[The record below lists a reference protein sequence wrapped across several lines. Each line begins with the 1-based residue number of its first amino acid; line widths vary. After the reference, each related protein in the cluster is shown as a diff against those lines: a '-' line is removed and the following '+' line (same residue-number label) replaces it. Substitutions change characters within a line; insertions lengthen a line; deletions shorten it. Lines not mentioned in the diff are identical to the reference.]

1 MYRARSHAAGQR
13 AGAGHGPAKRPLGLR
28 RAGLRR
34 EHSSFCS
41 VSCPLHRKSLLW
53 EGMLCG
59 PEGEWHGEGNA
70 GCPYTA
76 TALVPEE
83 NKLVQIKVW
92 AAGIACCVRFPLQ
105 GAWRE
110 APVCRALSGRGV
122 RGGPN
127 AFLLRAVVGWGRG
140 REAGG
145 RDSLAVLAL
154 AAGRS
159 RPHASASPSVEWERW
174 LQHVWGMAV
183 PS

>member
-1 MYRARSHAAGQR
+1 MGKLRLREVVYRAHSHAAGQR

-41 VSCPLHRKSLLW
+41 VSCPLRRKSLLW

-59 PEGEWHGEGNA
+59 PEGERHGEGNA
-70 GCPYTA
+70 GCPYAA
-76 TALVPEE
+76 TALVPEK

-110 APVCRALSGRGV
+110 APVCRARHSLAGGERWTECIPPTGRGGMGTGAGEGGTRFPGSAGWLWL
-122 RGGPN
+122 RGAP
-127 AFLLRAVVGWGRG
+127 
-140 REAGG
+140 
-145 RDSLAVLAL
+145 AL
-154 AAGRS
+154 TPR
-159 RPHASASPSVEWERW
+159 RP
-174 LQHVWGMAV
+174 LQ
-183 PS
+183 